1 MLTTEPVPAGITEKR
16 PFLRFAEK
24 RKTGRKSVFFP
35 KKLPKLAKRLIF
47 IGEKGTF
54 SFPQLLP
61 VVARTWLGSKSE
73 LFFLARKIRIS
84 ARKSVFSYGTPFFV
98 KGAFVTLGVG
108 SVLAPTYLVYD
119 FSFPSYARFREAN
132 PADAPKSLPPPH
144 CGGTVCQ

>member
-1 MLTTEPVPAGITEKR
+1 MVPAGITEKR

-24 RKTGRKSVFFP
+24 RKTGRKSVFFQ
-35 KKLPKLAKRLIF
+35 KKLPKFAKILIF

-61 VVARTWLGSKSE
+61 VVARTWLGVKSE
-73 LFFLARKIRIS
+73 FFFWPE
-84 ARKSVFSYGTPFFV
+84 KSGFRPENPFFRMGPRFFV

-119 FSFPSYARFREAN
+119 FSCPSYARFREAN
-132 PADAPKSLPPPH
+132 PADAPKSLPPRH

>member
-1 MLTTEPVPAGITEKR
+1 MY
-16 PFLRFAEK
+16 
-24 RKTGRKSVFFP
+24 VFFGP
-35 KKLPKLAKRLIF
+35 KNPDF
-47 IGEKGTF
+47 G
-54 SFPQLLP
+54 P
-61 VVARTWLGSKSE
+61 
-73 LFFLARKIRIS
+73 
-84 ARKSVFSYGTPFFV
+84 KSVFSYGTPFFV

>member
-1 MLTTEPVPAGITEKR
+1 MVPAGITEKR

-24 RKTGRKSVFFP
+24 RKTGRKSVFSQ
-35 KKLPKLAKRLIF
+35 KKLPKFAKRLIF

-61 VVARTWLGSKSE
+61 VVARTWLELKSE
-73 LFFLARKIRIS
+73 CFFLARKIRIS

-119 FSFPSYARFREAN
+119 FSFPSYARFCEAN

>member
-1 MLTTEPVPAGITEKR
+1 MTTEPVPAGITEKR

-35 KKLPKLAKRLIF
+35 KKLPKFAKRLIF

-61 VVARTWLGSKSE
+61 VVARTWLGPKSE

-84 ARKSVFSYGTPFFV
+84 ARKSVWDPVFCQRDVRSPRRWLRFGTF
-98 KGAFVTLGVG
+98 G
-108 SVLAPTYLVYD
+108 SSLRLV
-119 FSFPSYARFREAN
+119 PSYARFREGN
-132 PADAPKSLPPPH
+132 PADAPKRLPPPH

>member
-1 MLTTEPVPAGITEKR
+1 MTTEPVPAGITEKR

-24 RKTGRKSVFFP
+24 RKTGRKSVFFQ

-61 VVARTWLGSKSE
+61 IVARTWLGVKSL
-73 LFFLARKIRIS
+73 LFFWPEKFGFRPEN
-84 ARKSVFSYGTPFFV
+84 FSYGTQFFV